1 MSLRDIKPFGVY
13 LLVSGV
19 MTSLLLYVMEIKV
32 EKLTDLSLLQRA
44 NSFTTGRE
52 SKMDLAKAYRLGH
65 SPIRT
70 QIFWVEM
77 RDIPLFCASQFV
89 RSNVGVQFFQ
99 LSMRTDR
106 GGEDFREVCAELA
119 KEVELN
125 CFLTESEQREAEG
138 QIAEN
143 IRSLSERFD
152 RYTPADLACV
162 INAEAII
169 NMSRKR
175 LCAKASAE
183 TREIWEAVIEKV
195 SECDPDL
202 AKHCVKPCVHCG
214 FCREAKPCGYM
225 NTRIYEKQREDY
237 LKLFE

>member
-1 MSLRDIKPFGVY
+1 MDIKV
-13 LLVSGV
+13 
-19 MTSLLLYVMEIKV
+19 T
-32 EKLTDLSLLQRA
+32 KLTDLSLLQKA
-44 NSFTTGRE
+44 NSFTTGKD

-99 LSMRTDR
+99 LSKRTDR
-106 GGEDFREVCAELA
+106 GGEDFREVCEDIVN
-119 KEVELN
+119 EIQLN
-125 CFLTESEQREAEG
+125 GCDACHG
-138 QIAEN
+138 N
-143 IRSLSERFD
+143 IDIIDAIDSLPDVFD
-152 RYTPADLACV
+152 RYTPTDLACV

-169 NMSRKR
+169 TMSRKR

-183 TREIWEAVIEKV
+183 TMEIWGKV
-195 SECDPDL
+195 VEDVRQCDPDL
-202 AKHCVKPCVHCG
+202 AKHCVKPCVYCG

-225 NTRIYEKQREDY
+225 KTRIYEKQRENY

>member
-1 MSLRDIKPFGVY
+1 
-13 LLVSGV
+13 
-19 MTSLLLYVMEIKV
+19 MEISV
-32 EKLTDLSLLQRA
+32 EKLTDLSLLRRA

-52 SKMDLAKAYRLGH
+52 SKMDLAKAYKLGH

-77 RDIPLFCASQFV
+77 RAIPLFCASQFV

-99 LSMRTDR
+99 LSRRTDR
-106 GGEDFREVCAELA
+106 GGEDFRDVCDAIVIEMQ
-119 KEVELN
+119 LN
-125 CFLTESEQREAEG
+125 GCGSCHGNREILDAIES
-138 QIAEN
+138 
-143 IRSLSERFD
+143 LPDRFD
-152 RYTPADLACV
+152 RYTPVDLACV

-183 TREIWEAVIEKV
+183 TREIWEKV
-195 SECDPDL
+195 VEEVRKCDQDL
-202 AKHCVKPCVHCG
+202 ANHCAKPRVYCG
-214 FCREAKPCGYM
+214 FCRESKPCNFM
-225 NTRIYEKQREDY
+225 RTDAYERQREDF

>member
-1 MSLRDIKPFGVY
+1 MD
-13 LLVSGV
+13 
-19 MTSLLLYVMEIKV
+19 IKV

-70 QIFWVEM
+70 QIFWAEM

-99 LSMRTDR
+99 LSRRPDR
-106 GGEDFREVCAELA
+106 GGEDFREVCEELA
-119 KEVELN
+119 KEVETN
-125 CFLTESEQREAEG
+125 CLLLYETQRNEADKE
-138 QIAEN
+138 IAED
-143 IRSLSERFD
+143 IRSLSQRFD
-152 RYTPADLACV
+152 RYTPVDLACV

-183 TREIWEAVIEKV
+183 TREIWGKV
-195 SECDPDL
+195 VEEVRKCDPDL
-202 AKHCVKPCVHCG
+202 ANYCVKPCVYCG

-225 NTRIYEKQREDY
+225 KTRIYEKQREEY

>member
-1 MSLRDIKPFGVY
+1 
-13 LLVSGV
+13 
-19 MTSLLLYVMEIKV
+19 MEISV

-99 LSMRTDR
+99 LSRRPDR
-106 GGEDFREVCAELA
+106 GGEDFREVCEDIEYELRNHPN
-119 KEVELN
+119 VLVIN
-125 CFLTESEQREAEG
+125 D
-138 QIAEN
+138 IANE
-143 IRSLSERFD
+143 IKGLPDRFD
-152 RYTPADLACV
+152 RYTPVDLACV

-169 NMSRKR
+169 NMSKKR
-175 LCAKASAE
+175 LCAKASSE
-183 TREIWEAVIEKV
+183 TREIWDKV
-195 SECDPDL
+195 VEEVRKCDPDL
-202 AKHCVKPCVHCG
+202 ANHCVKPCVYCG

-225 NTRIYEKQREDY
+225 KTDAYERQRGDY

>member
-1 MSLRDIKPFGVY
+1 MDIKV
-13 LLVSGV
+13 
-19 MTSLLLYVMEIKV
+19 T
-32 EKLTDLSLLQRA
+32 KLTDLSLLQKA
-44 NSFTTGRE
+44 NSFTTGKD
-52 SKMDLAKAYRLGH
+52 SKMDLAKAYKLGH

-89 RSNVGVQFFQ
+89 RSHVGVKYMDNEEADEDLDIQGFQ
-99 LSMRTDR
+99 LSKRTDR
-106 GGEDFREVCAELA
+106 GGEDFREVCEDLA

-125 CFLTESEQREAEG
+125 GILSESEQREAER
-138 QIAEN
+138 QIADE

-152 RYTPADLACV
+152 RYTPVDLACV

-169 NMSRKR
+169 TMSRKR

-183 TREIWEAVIEKV
+183 TREIWGKV
-195 SECDPDL
+195 VEDVRQCDPDL
-202 AKHCVKPCVHCG
+202 AKHCVKPCVYCG

-225 NTRIYEKQREDY
+225 KTDAYKKQREDF

>member
-1 MSLRDIKPFGVY
+1 MDIKV
-13 LLVSGV
+13 
-19 MTSLLLYVMEIKV
+19 T
-32 EKLTDLSLLQRA
+32 KLTDLSLLQKV

-70 QIFWVEM
+70 QIFLVELHDVPAFVVGHLV
-77 RDIPLFCASQFV
+77 RHIHAIPFV
-89 RSNVGVQFFQ
+89 QSK
-99 LSMRTDR
+99 RTDR

-143 IRSLSERFD
+143 IRSLSDRFD
-152 RYTPADLACV
+152 RYAPQSMALLL
-162 INAEAII
+162 NAEEII
-169 NMSRKR
+169 NISRKR

-183 TREIWEAVIEKV
+183 TREIVEAAIDKV

-202 AKHCVKPCVHCG
+202 AKHCVKPCVYCG

-225 NTRIYEKQREDY
+225 KTRIYEKQRENY